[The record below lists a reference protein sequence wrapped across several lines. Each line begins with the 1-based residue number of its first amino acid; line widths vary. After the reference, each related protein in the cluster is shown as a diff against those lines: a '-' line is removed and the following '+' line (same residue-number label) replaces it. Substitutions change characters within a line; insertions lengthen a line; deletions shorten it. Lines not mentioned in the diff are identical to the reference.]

1 MLPCFRATTE
11 LSAEPRWGY
20 EKSSWKTVSGSA
32 LDANGNTLAD
42 AQGLSFTWDFENRLV
57 QAVVPG
63 ANGGTTTFK
72 YDPFG
77 KRIEKL
83 SPNATSI
90 FLYDGVDL
98 IETIN
103 GSGSEIAN
111 YTRTRKIDETLAE
124 LRGSTVDYYQ
134 TDGLRSTTSLSS
146 SSGTVA
152 STYTY
157 DSFGNIT
164 NFTGTLRNPF
174 QYTGREYDSET
185 NLYFYRARYY
195 DPVAGRFV
203 NEDPIRFKGGNNF
216 YTYVLNDP
224 VILRDP
230 TGLCGCPERDSCYA
244 EARQNLSLELMACGL
259 VCLVQPELC
268 PECIAGAGA
277 VYSLELLI
285 CRFNRPC

>member
-1 MLPCFRATTE
+1 VFKGINILVTGRCQIHE
-11 LSAEPRWGY
+11 LRRITLGLE
-20 EKSSWKTVSGSA
+20 EKSCAPCHRGLIAMSGPQVPLLRPGIGGLPRSQRPKNNTEGA
-32 LDANGNTLAD
+32 PGRFWGPGRVAAAYAQNGNILAHAD
-42 AQGLSFTWDFENRLV
+42 SVMGTWNFT
-57 QAVVPG
+57 
-63 ANGGTTTFK
+63 
-72 YDPFG
+72 
-77 KRIEKL
+77 
-83 SPNATSI
+83 
-90 FLYDGVDL
+90 YDGVDRL
-98 IETIN
+98 MTAQQTAYTATSQKYA
-103 GSGSEIAN
+103 GN
-111 YTRTRKIDETLAE
+111 Y
-124 LRGSTVDYYQ
+124 GCWNW
-134 TDGLRSTTSLSS
+134 
-146 SSGTVA
+146 
-152 STYTY
+152 TY